1 MALINCPACNK
12 KISDKTKLCQ
22 HCGVAFD
29 QVDEEDVRRKAALRK
44 NQQLQS
50 VNTQSIIAILMIAG
64 GAWFALQDNVDKE
77 SLEYQIAVGAAVGG
91 FFWAIVNRVRI
102 VFLKRS

>member
-1 MALINCPACNK
+1 MALIDCPACNK
-12 KISDKTKLCQ
+12 KISDKSKLCQ
-22 HCGVAFD
+22 HCGVAVGALD
-29 QVDEEDVRRKAALRK
+29 ADDIRRKASLK
-44 NQQLQS
+44 KTQQLQS

-102 VFLKRS
+102 VFIKRK